1 MRNLFS
7 LLFIFSLAI
16 FTWQCSGGE
25 SEVAGTTTSSNANA
39 NATPASAPAPVQ
51 AKVATPSKSKGEG
64 TVLKG
69 QIKNANDLTLFVEQ
83 YSYMDNVHDIQGRQT
98 IGPDGNFEIALDKAI
113 EPGIYR
119 FRLGRKKMYI
129 PINGGEK
136 EINLSADLNSFDLDN
151 IKVSGSEDF
160 DANAK
165 VLSDLL
171 NRKLDETKAVSAV
184 KSLSNPILAGF
195 VAYVSFGSNPKYIPL
210 QKEINAKLAQ
220 AVPGSSIH
228 RKHTT
233 LVRQLE
239 IAANDP
245 IQIGKIPPNITLTD
259 PDGKTRSLDEL
270 KGKVVLLDF
279 WASWCGPCR
288 RENPNVVNV
297 YDKYNKEGFDVFS
310 VSLDKANGKQRWIQA
325 IEKDNLKWP
334 HHVSDLQGWQSA
346 PAKEYKVSSI
356 PRTFL
361 LDKEGRI
368 ADMNV
373 RGPALEVAVK
383 KLLGKG

>member
-7 LLFIFSLAI
+7 LLFILCLAI
-16 FTWQCSGGE
+16 FTWQCGGE
-25 SEVAGTTTSSNANA
+25 TADATAMTTAQPTA
-39 NATPASAPAPVQ
+39 APTTAK
-51 AKVATPSKSKGEG
+51 AKVATPSKSTPKGEG

-98 IGPDGNFEIALDKAI
+98 VGADGNFEIALDELI

-129 PINGGEK
+129 PFNGGEK
-136 EINLSADLNSFDLDN
+136 EINLTADINTFDIDN
-151 IKVSGSEDF
+151 IQVTGSDDF

-165 VLSDLL
+165 ILSDLL
-171 NRKLDETKAVSAV
+171 KRNLDESKAENAA
-184 KSLSNPILAGF
+184 KTLSNPILASF
-195 VAYVSFGSNPKYIPL
+195 VAYATFGGNPKYLPL
-210 QKEINAKLAQ
+210 QKEMNAKLAK
-220 AVPGSSIH
+220 ALPGSPIH
-228 RKHTT
+228 RKHTA
-233 LVRQLE
+233 LVNQLE
-239 IAANDP
+239 LTANDP

-270 KGKVVLLDF
+270 KGKVILLDF

-297 YDKYNKEGFDVFS
+297 YDKYNKQGFDVFS

-325 IEKDNLKWP
+325 IAKDNLKWP

-373 RGPALEVAVK
+373 RGPDLEIAVK